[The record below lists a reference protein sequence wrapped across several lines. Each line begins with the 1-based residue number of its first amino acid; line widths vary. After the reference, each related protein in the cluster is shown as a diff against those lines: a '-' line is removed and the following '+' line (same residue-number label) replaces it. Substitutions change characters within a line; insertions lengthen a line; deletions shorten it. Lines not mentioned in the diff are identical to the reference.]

1 MPEEGKPKVSMHI
14 LSASSTLLGLCFL
27 LLSSIRILGIADKTL
42 IDELS
47 GAATIFFLA
56 SSIFSYVSM
65 RSMRRAALY
74 EKMADVIFISGLFF
88 LSLVSVV
95 IVMGVI
101 Q

>member
-1 MPEEGKPKVSMHI
+1 MSEEGKLKVSMHI
-14 LSASSTLLGLCFL
+14 LAASSTLLGLCFL

-65 RSMRRAALY
+65 RSVRKAAVY
-74 EKMADVIFISGLFF
+74 EKIADAIFVAGLFF
-88 LSLVSVV
+88 LSLVSV
-95 IVMGVI
+95 IIIFGII